1 MSDGT
6 DASIETLTDRERE
19 VLRLLLAGHT
29 AKSAANELDLSVHTI
44 NDYLREARRKLG
56 VSSSRE
62 AARILGEQ
70 DSEAPQNRAPDE
82 IGMGAA
88 THHDDHAKPSATPG
102 ARSYRPWIIGGLA
115 MSTAAIAAALAL
127 TTLAPSD
134 TPPDTPPDTGAAS
147 KVVPAEEIVRGENQ
161 MEADLRE
168 TALALDAARSFAR
181 HIDAGDYT
189 ASWAEAGSMFKQ
201 AVTADA
207 WAAQAAPIRE
217 PLGAM
222 VSRTEKSIESQTEL
236 PGAPRG
242 EYRLI
247 SFDTDFSNASG
258 RSETFVMA
266 KEDGRWGVVGYFIR

>member
-29 AKSAANELDLSVHTI
+29 AKSAASELDLSVHTI

-82 IGMGAA
+82 IGMGAD
-88 THHDDHAKPSATPG
+88 TQHDNHAKPSATPG

-134 TPPDTPPDTGAAS
+134 TPSDTGAAS
-147 KVVPAEEIVRGENQ
+147 RNVHAEEIVRGENQ

>member
-1 MSDGT
+1 MSAGT
-6 DASIETLTDRERE
+6 DTRIDALTDRERE
-19 VLRLLLAGHT
+19 VLHLLLAGHT
-29 AKSAANELDLSVHTI
+29 AKSAATELDLSVHTV

-102 ARSYRPWIIGGLA
+102 TRSYRPWIIGGLA

-134 TPPDTPPDTGAAS
+134 TSPDTAAAS